1 MIYLIY
7 IDIFIIYL
15 LLSNILP
22 MKLTSP
28 AEAIV
33 DTPPASSRV
42 ISGLTA
48 GVYCIQYLLCLGIQI
63 LRKSIKINTQLDDF
77 IQAIRPNGFSG
88 LENVVSNTIL

>member
-42 ISGLTA
+42 ISGLT
-48 GVYCIQYLLCLGIQI
+48 LLYPVFTVFTYSDYESQ
-63 LRKSIKINTQLDDF
+63 
-77 IQAIRPNGFSG
+77 
-88 LENVVSNTIL
+88 